1 MEGLL
6 KLFYPNGTFSIPS
19 LIFSIILV
27 FVVIKAIYEAIK
39 WIIDKLN
46 VYHKAKT
53 TKQEEKEKI
62 EMLEEHDKQQFEEI
76 NKLESEINKII
87 MLLENIKENQSSTIR
102 ETNKGVIF
110 RIYHDVVKQG
120 SISQTE
126 LDRFMEAVQI
136 YKREGGD
143 GIVDEK
149 ICPEVL
155 KFPIEKKY

>member
-87 MLLENIKENQSSTIR
+87 MLLENIKEN
-102 ETNKGVIF
+102 
-110 RIYHDVVKQG
+110 
-120 SISQTE
+120 
-126 LDRFMEAVQI
+126 
-136 YKREGGD
+136 
-143 GIVDEK
+143 
-149 ICPEVL
+149 
-155 KFPIEKKY
+155 